1 MSPPRLPSDRGSA
14 SAEFAIAAVLFGL
27 LLFAGV
33 QFAMWAHATHMA
45 QAAANSGVQTT
56 RVLGGSA
63 EAGNAQAATMLAQL
77 SGNVLHDPQI
87 TATRTTTTATV
98 RITGKATSILP
109 LLPDLPVSVT
119 VTAPCEQLP

>member
-1 MSPPRLPSDRGSA
+1 MRPPRLASDRGSA
-14 SAEFAIAAVLFGL
+14 SAEFAIAAVLFGVL
-27 LLFAGV
+27 LMLGV
-33 QFAMWAHATHMA
+33 QFALWAHATHMA

-63 EAGNAQAATMLAQL
+63 QAGNADAATMLAQL

-87 TATRTTTTATV
+87 AVTRTSTTATV

-109 LLPDLPVSVT
+109 LLPNLPVSVT

>member
-1 MSPPRLPSDRGSA
+1 MSPPRPVSDRGSA

-27 LLFAGV
+27 LLMMGV
-33 QFAMWAHATHMA
+33 QFALWAHATHMA
-45 QAAANSGVQTT
+45 QAAANTGVQTT
-56 RVLGGSA
+56 RVLNGSA
-63 EAGNAQAATMLAQL
+63 EAGNADTATMLAQL

-87 TATRTTTTATV
+87 AVTRTTTTATV
-98 RITGKATSILP
+98 RITRNAPTILP